1 MEGKNEYEVGHRRPP
16 KHTRFKPGI
25 SGNPK
30 GRPRSRKNLATVFDA
45 MSNER
50 VSVNENG
57 KRKTL
62 TILER
67 IMKQLGRKAAGGD
80 QRAQRLYMDLHFRL
94 HPEGKQ
100 GYGDI
105 ELMRELAAES
115 KDYFDQKKAEKEKT
129 EKEKAESERA
139 EGLPGLLRTVMESCP
154 SLSFESDTSFDRR

>member
-1 MEGKNEYEVGHRRPP
+1 MEGKNDYEVGHGRPP
-16 KHTRFKPGI
+16 KHTRFKLGT

-45 MSNER
+45 ASNER
-50 VSVNENG
+50 VSVTENG
-57 KRKTL
+57 KRKTI
-62 TILER
+62 TILEA
-67 IMKQLGRKAAGGD
+67 IMKQVTRKAAAGD
-80 QRAQRLYMDLHFRL
+80 QRAQRLYLDLHFRL